1 MKISTIYLGA
11 DHVGFTLK
19 EKIKKALMRQGYE
32 IQDLAARRVPGD
44 DYPPYG
50 KAVAQAVARDK
61 NSYGILVCGSGVGMA
76 IAANRVRGVRAVVGH
91 SSAET
96 KLAREHNDVN
106 ILALPGRKLKPQT
119 ALALIKIFL
128 QTPFSKAARH
138 HRRVGELG

>member
-11 DHVGFTLK
+11 DHAGFTLK
-19 EKIKKALMRQGYE
+19 EKIKKELARQGHE
-32 IQDLAARRVPGD
+32 VQDLALRRVPGD

-50 KAVAQAVARDK
+50 KAVAQAVAKDK
-61 NSYGILVCGSGVGMA
+61 AARGILICGSGVGMA
-76 IAANRVRGVRAVVGH
+76 IAANRVRGARALVGH

-106 ILALPGRKLKPQT
+106 ILALSGRKLKPQT
-119 ALALIKIFL
+119 ALTLIKIFL